1 MKNINFNCLHLYIMI
16 CMLTVI
22 NLVVKASILCTRAY
36 MTNKDGLKNN
46 ELLILAKH
54 F

>member
-1 MKNINFNCLHLYIMI
+1 MI

-46 ELLILAKH
+46 NELLILAKH